1 MKKAVDSRVKKAA
14 APRDKYFLKS
24 LHQEIDL
31 YDRKLADLK
40 NFGVFATEADRQE
53 AESKMLTKRASLERT
68 SRELSA
74 SGVEFNQEDLP
85 RSFRAQSDGEPLQ
98 RAS

>member
-1 MKKAVDSRVKKAA
+1 MKRSAV

-24 LHQEIDL
+24 VHQEIDL
-31 YDRKLADLK
+31 YDRKLADLRK
-40 NFGVFATEADRQE
+40 FGVFDTPEDSQQ
-53 AESKMLTKRASLERT
+53 AENSFLTKRASLEKT
-68 SRELSA
+68 ARELTA

-85 RSFRAQSDGEPLQ
+85 RSFREEATRELTQ

>member
-1 MKKAVDSRVKKAA
+1 MKKSAV

-31 YDRKLADLK
+31 YDRKLADLRK
-40 NFGVFATEADRQE
+40 FGQFDSVEDRKQ
-53 AESKMLTKRASLERT
+53 AEHTFMTKRASLEKT
-68 SRELSA
+68 ARELSA
-74 SGVEFNQEDLP
+74 SGVEYNEQDLP
-85 RSFRAQSDGEPLQ
+85 RSFREQPEQGLSQ